1 MNPAR
6 LLMPASPA
14 GVTAG
19 AGPGRVDG
27 RRIKAGMTPGFTQ
40 TRLVMAGQHRIAR
53 IRARRRPGRR
63 LRRRMPERP

>member
-1 MNPAR
+1 
-6 LLMPASPA
+6 MPASPA
-14 GVTAG
+14 SPATRT
-19 AGPGRVDG
+19 GPGHINTRH
-27 RRIKAGMTPGFTQ
+27 IKASMTPRPTQ